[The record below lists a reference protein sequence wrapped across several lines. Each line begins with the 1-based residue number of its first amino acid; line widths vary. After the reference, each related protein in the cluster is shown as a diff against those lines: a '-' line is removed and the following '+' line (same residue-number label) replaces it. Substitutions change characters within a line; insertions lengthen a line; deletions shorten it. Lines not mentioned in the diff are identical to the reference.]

1 LDDIVGF
8 VGEDEC
14 REFVVPYLKPIFA
27 AFETKVRFFHNDAQG
42 LISTPFLKEIGVNL
56 FNFSFEHSIN
66 EIRELAGPE
75 IALLGNLPPRD
86 VLMAATPEEVKSQTE
101 QMWNEVQDKKGIIWS
116 CGGGVPQNV
125 STENMQAFIKT
136 IQKLENN

>member
-1 LDDIVGF
+1 VGF

-27 AFETKVRFFHNDAQG
+27 AFETQVRFFHNDAHG
-42 LISTPFLKEIGVNL
+42 LVSTPFLKEIGVNL
-56 FNFSFEHSIN
+56 FNFSFEHSID

-75 IALLGNLPPRD
+75 VALLGNLPPRD
-86 VLMAATPEEVKSQTE
+86 VLMSATPEVIKAETIKMWSEVE
-101 QMWNEVQDKKGIIWS
+101 DKKAIIWS

-125 STENMQAFIKT
+125 PTENMQAFIET
-136 IQKLENN
+136 IRELERSLP